1 MLHFILQ
8 LALFLTLLLGIIG
21 ARALLKGRAWRN
33 RRASWDDWMD

>member
-21 ARALLKGRAWRN
+21 ARALVKGHAWRA
-33 RRASWDDWMD
+33 RQSSWEDWAD